1 MKNVYG
7 VQAHD
12 KLTRNGCQNLNKN
25 SRPEK
30 SLTYENKIT
39 EIRYYTLLNKQFQ
52 SCRIYFC

>member
-39 EIRYYTLLNKQFQ
+39 EIRYYTLLNKQFK
-52 SCRIYFC
+52 S